1 MNDGLTCAEAPAAGD
16 GRPRKCCIRIQLS
29 LLASPVQSVYN
40 GQVCLGHIVSR
51 GKCGFEAYD
60 TDDISLGIFPDQQT
74 AAAAISRRAAP

>member
-1 MNDGLTCAEAPAAGD
+1 MASHAPKPPPLATAGP
-16 GRPRKCCIRIQLS
+16 GNAVFGYSS